1 MGNKFIVL
9 RLNTKNKT
17 AEELKE
23 ETRKEINKLV
33 EDAFN
38 KYSNS
43 IDTETLNK
51 IKEEYYKNYTL
62 KMVSFYQLLID
73 RMEMKK

>member
-1 MGNKFIVL
+1 MGDKFIVL

-23 ETRKEINKLV
+23 ETRKEIDKLV
-33 EDAFN
+33 DEAFN
-38 KYSNS
+38 KYRDS

-51 IKEEYYKNYTL
+51 IKDEYYKNYTL
-62 KMVSFYQLLID
+62 RMISFYQLLID